1 MCALCHD
8 TGIIRKEIYP
18 GVIETNG
25 CNCEVAKQQQ
35 EENDKRWKAYL
46 IKFESMKQE
55 LRRKQQQKVKKG
67 DFSRMK
73 STKVEIDVTNNKI
86 YVVKNGEVTP
96 LNPPVTGFGEQV
108 ITWQGGKVDRVSTT
122 ITEKIK

>member
-1 MCALCHD
+1 MCTLCHD

-46 IKFESMKQE
+46 IKFELMKQE
-55 LRRKQQQKVKKG
+55 LRRK
-67 DFSRMK
+67 SNK
-73 STKVEIDVTNNKI
+73 S
-86 YVVKNGEVTP
+86 
-96 LNPPVTGFGEQV
+96 
-108 ITWQGGKVDRVSTT
+108 
-122 ITEKIK
+122 

>member
-1 MCALCHD
+1 MCVSCRN
-8 TGIIRKEIYP
+8 TGIIRKKTYP

-55 LRRKQQQKVKKG
+55 LQRKKQQKV
-67 DFSRMK
+67 S
-73 STKVEIDVTNNKI
+73 
-86 YVVKNGEVTP
+86 
-96 LNPPVTGFGEQV
+96 
-108 ITWQGGKVDRVSTT
+108 
-122 ITEKIK
+122 

>member
-1 MCALCHD
+1 MCVLCRN

-35 EENDKRWKAYL
+35 EENDKRWQAWL

-55 LRRKQQQKVKKG
+55 LERKKQQKA
-67 DFSRMK
+67 S
-73 STKVEIDVTNNKI
+73 
-86 YVVKNGEVTP
+86 
-96 LNPPVTGFGEQV
+96 
-108 ITWQGGKVDRVSTT
+108 
-122 ITEKIK
+122 